1 MVLGTIIIVGL
12 AIHDNDYD
20 DNINDDCDIDDDCNI
35 DDDCKIDDDCD
46 IDDDNH
52 NCRDDDCEGA
62 DTHQLP

>member
-20 DNINDDCDIDDDCNI
+20 DD
-35 DDDCKIDDDCD
+35 IDDDCD
-46 IDDDNH
+46 IDDDDH